1 MYKANNKPATAGKFD
16 VQKIRKSFP
25 ILSEKVNGKNLIY
38 FDNAA
43 STQKPVEVIERI
55 SYYYKKENSNVHRGV
70 HKLSQLATNEFES
83 AREKVRR
90 FINAKKSSEIIFT
103 KGTTDSI
110 NLVASSFAKKYLR
123 QGDEVLI
130 SYLEHHSNI
139 VPWQMACEE
148 KNAKLKIIPI
158 NERGELIFDEF
169 EKLLSEKTKI
179 ISVIHV
185 SNSLGTL
192 NPIKEIIAKA
202 RERNIPVLI
211 DGAQSVQHTAID
223 VRELDADFFV
233 FSGHKIYA
241 PTGIGVLYGKEK
253 WLEKLPP
260 YQGGGDMILSVTFEK
275 TTFNELPYK
284 FEAGTPNIA
293 GAIGLGAALDFISSI
308 GIDEIEKY
316 ENDLANYALE
326 KISAIPKV
334 RIIGNPKQRMGVIA
348 FILAGI
354 HPHDI
359 GTILDLEGVAIRT
372 GHHCTQPIMK
382 FFDLPATARASFG
395 IYNTKEEVDI
405 FCEAI
410 YKVFKVFS

>member
-1 MYKANNKPATAGKFD
+1 MMNRSIVTSEKYDA
-16 VQKIRKSFP
+16 QKIRESFP
-25 ILSEKVNGKNLIY
+25 ILSEKVNGKRLVY

-43 STQKPVEVIERI
+43 STQKPIEVIERI
-55 SYYYKKENSNVHRGV
+55 SHYYKKENSNVHRGV

-90 FINAKKSSEIIFT
+90 FINANKSSEIIFT

-110 NLVASSFAKKYLR
+110 NLIASSFAKKYLKE
-123 QGDEVLI
+123 GDEVLI
-130 SYLEHHSNI
+130 SHLEHHSNI

-148 KNAKLKIIPI
+148 KNAKLKVIPI
-158 NERGELIFDEF
+158 NDRGEIIFDEF
-169 EKLLSEKTKI
+169 ENLLSEKTKI
-179 ISVIHV
+179 VSVIHV
-185 SNSLGTL
+185 SNSLGTV
-192 NPIKEIIAKA
+192 NPVKEIIAKA
-202 RERNIPVLI
+202 HRRKIPVLI

-223 VRELDADFFV
+223 VHELDADFFV

-316 ENDLANYALE
+316 ENELANYALE

-334 RIIGNPKQRMGVIA
+334 KIIGNPKQRMGVIS

-372 GHHCTQPIMK
+372 GHHCAQPIMNY
-382 FFDLPATARASFG
+382 FDLPATARASFG

-405 FCEAI
+405 FCEALN
-410 YKVFKVFS
+410 KVFKVFS